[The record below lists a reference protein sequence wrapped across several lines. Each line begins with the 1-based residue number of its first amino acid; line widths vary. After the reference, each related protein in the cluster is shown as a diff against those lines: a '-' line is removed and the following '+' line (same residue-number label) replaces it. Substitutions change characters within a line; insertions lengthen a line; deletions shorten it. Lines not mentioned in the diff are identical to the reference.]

1 MRIGD
6 MVVRKSHNKDIV
18 FRIVGFVEDDTKKK
32 MALLKG
38 VALRIIADSYIE
50 DLEKIEEYDIHRY
63 IIDREVESLLYKVL
77 KDMKEKE
84 KKYYRQT
91 NSNGSN
97 TYGRPGKVLHLDG
110 DSEYLKIC
118 LEVYAKLGIPAVGK
132 SISEDSQYKEIRAL
146 LEEHNPDILVITGH
160 DSIINSKGDLKDVA
174 NYRNTMNFI
183 KAVKEARKYEPSLD
197 NLVIFAGACQ
207 SNYEEILKYGANF
220 ASSPHRIMIHA
231 LDPVFIVEKI
241 ACSRIDKVVPLEEVF
256 EHTITG
262 TKGVGGLETKGK
274 YRLAM
279 PRSIYE

>member
-1 MRIGD
+1 MRVGD

-18 FRIVGFVEDDTKKK
+18 FRIVGFVEDDSRKK
-32 MALLKG
+32 MAILKG
-38 VALRIIADSYIE
+38 VALRIIADSYID
-50 DLEKIEEYDIHRY
+50 DLERIEEYDIHRY

-77 KDMKEKE
+77 RDMKEKE

-91 NSNGSN
+91 NTSAAN

-132 SISEDSQYKEIRAL
+132 AIAEENQYKEIRAL

-160 DSIINSKGDLKDVA
+160 DSILNSKGDLKDVG
-174 NYRNTMNFI
+174 NYRNTTSFI

-197 NLVIFAGACQ
+197 NLVILAGACQ
-207 SNYEEILKYGANF
+207 ANYEEIVKCGANC

-279 PRSIYE
+279 PKSIYE

>member
-1 MRIGD
+1 MRVGD

-18 FRIVGFVEDDTKKK
+18 FRIVGFVEDDSRRK

-38 VALRIIADSYIE
+38 VALRIIADSYID
-50 DLEKIEEYDIHRY
+50 DLERIEEYDIHRY

-77 KDMKEKE
+77 RDMKEKE

-91 NSNGSN
+91 NTNATN

-118 LEVYAKLGIPAVGK
+118 LEVYSKLGIPAVGK
-132 SISEDSQYKEIRAL
+132 AISEENQYKEIRAL

-160 DSIINSKGDLKDVA
+160 DSILNSKGDLKDVG
-174 NYRNTMNFI
+174 NYRNTTNFI

-207 SNYEEILKYGANF
+207 SNYEEILKCGANF

-279 PRSIYE
+279 PKSIYN

>member
-38 VALRIIADSYIE
+38 AALRIIADSYIE

-91 NSNGSN
+91 NTSTTN
-97 TYGRPGKVLHLDG
+97 TYGKPGKVLHLDG

-132 SISEDSQYKEIRAL
+132 AIPEENQHKEIKTL

-262 TKGVGGLETKGK
+262 TKGVGGFETKGK

-279 PRSIYE
+279 PKSIYD

>member
-1 MRIGD
+1 MRVGD

-18 FRIVGFVEDDTKKK
+18 FRIVGFVEDDSRKK

-38 VALRIIADSYIE
+38 VALRIIADSYID
-50 DLEKIEEYDIHRY
+50 DLERIEEYDIHRY

-77 KDMKEKE
+77 RDMKEKE

-91 NSNGSN
+91 NTNATN

-118 LEVYAKLGIPAVGK
+118 LEVYSKLGIPAVGK
-132 SISEDSQYKEIRAL
+132 AISEENQYKEIRAL

-160 DSIINSKGDLKDVA
+160 DSILNSKGDLKDVG
-174 NYRNTMNFI
+174 NYRNTTNFI

-207 SNYEEILKYGANF
+207 SNYEEILKCGANF

-279 PRSIYE
+279 PKSIYN

>member
-1 MRIGD
+1 MRVGD

-18 FRIVGFVEDDTKKK
+18 FRIVGFVEDDSRRK
-32 MALLKG
+32 MAVLKG
-38 VALRIIADSYIE
+38 VALRIIADSYID
-50 DLEKIEEYDIHRY
+50 DLERVEEYDIHRY

-77 KDMKEKE
+77 RDMKEKE

-91 NSNGSN
+91 NTNATN

-118 LEVYAKLGIPAVGK
+118 LEVYSKLGIPAVGK
-132 SISEDSQYKEIRAL
+132 AISEENQYKEIRAL

-160 DSIINSKGDLKDVA
+160 DSILNSKGDLKDVG
-174 NYRNTMNFI
+174 NYRNTTNFI

-207 SNYEEILKYGANF
+207 SNYEEILKCGANF

-279 PRSIYE
+279 PKSIYN

>member
-1 MRIGD
+1 
-6 MVVRKSHNKDIV
+6 
-18 FRIVGFVEDDTKKK
+18 
-32 MALLKG
+32 MAILKG
-38 VALRIIADSYIE
+38 VALRIIADSYID
-50 DLEKIEEYDIHRY
+50 DLERIEEYDIHRY

-77 KDMKEKE
+77 RDMKEKE

-91 NSNGSN
+91 NTSAAN

-132 SISEDSQYKEIRAL
+132 AIAEENQYKEIRAL

-160 DSIINSKGDLKDVA
+160 DSILNSKGDLKDVG
-174 NYRNTMNFI
+174 NYRNTTSFI

-207 SNYEEILKYGANF
+207 SNYEEILKCGANF

-279 PRSIYE
+279 PKSIYD

>member
-18 FRIVGFVEDDTKKK
+18 FRIVGFVEDDSRKK
-32 MALLKG
+32 MAVLKG
-38 VALRIIADSYIE
+38 VALRILADSYID
-50 DLEKIEEYDIHRY
+50 DLERIEDYDIHRY

-77 KDMKEKE
+77 RDMKEKE

-91 NSNGSN
+91 NTNSTN
-97 TYGRPGKVLHLDG
+97 TYGKPGKVLHLDG

-118 LEVYAKLGIPAVGK
+118 LEVYSKLGIPAVGK
-132 SISEDSQYKEIRAL
+132 AISEDSQHKEIRAL

-160 DSIINSKGDLKDVA
+160 DSIVNNKGDLKDVA

-207 SNYEEILKYGANF
+207 SNYEEILKCGANF

-279 PRSIYE
+279 PKSIYD

>member
-18 FRIVGFVEDDTKKK
+18 FRIVGFVEDDSRKK
-32 MALLKG
+32 MAVLKG
-38 VALRIIADSYIE
+38 VALRILADSYID
-50 DLEKIEEYDIHRY
+50 DLERIEDYDIHRY

-77 KDMKEKE
+77 RDMKEKE

-91 NSNGSN
+91 NTNATN
-97 TYGRPGKVLHLDG
+97 TYGKPGKVLHLDG

-118 LEVYAKLGIPAVGK
+118 LEVYSKLGIPAVGK
-132 SISEDSQYKEIRAL
+132 AISEDSQYKEIRAL

-160 DSIINSKGDLKDVA
+160 DSIVNNKGDLKDVA

-207 SNYEEILKYGANF
+207 SNYEEILKCGANF

-279 PRSIYE
+279 PKSIYD